1 MSLIVLDLDGT
12 LIDSQRDLAD
22 STNEMLESY
31 GGTALPLDSVA
42 AMVGEGAR
50 TLVARA
56 LTKAALEP
64 DVDEAL
70 ARFRAIYDRRLLQC
84 TRPYSGVPEMMRD
97 LAGHARLSVL
107 TNKPEAPA
115 RRLLDAFGLSP
126 LIADVV
132 GGDSGFARKPD
143 PAGLRH
149 LIDVARSD
157 PGSTLFVGDSMID
170 VETGRRAGVRVCVAM
185 YGFGNLRGDL
195 TLAGDEL
202 LAQQPADIVRLA
214 RRTMEPGVFRPRE

>member
-1 MSLIVLDLDGT
+1 MVIVFDLDGT

-31 GGTALPLDSVA
+31 GGLALPLDAVA
-42 AMVGEGAR
+42 GMVGEGAR
-50 TLVARA
+50 RLVARA
-56 LTKAALEP
+56 LTAAALDP

-70 ARFRAIYDRRLLQC
+70 GRFRAIYDRRLLLH
-84 TRPYSGVPEMMRD
+84 TRPYPGVPEMMRD
-97 LAGHARLSVL
+97 LAGQARLGVL

-115 RRLLDAFGLSP
+115 RRLLDAFDLARYVTA
-126 LIADVV
+126 IV

-149 LIDVARSD
+149 LIGSG
-157 PGSTLFVGDSMID
+157 PGGADAALFVGDSIID
-170 VETGRRAGVRVCVAM
+170 VETARRAGVRMCVAL
-185 YGFGNLRGDL
+185 YGFGALRGDL

-202 LAQQPADIVRLA
+202 LAEQPADVRRLA
-214 RRTMEPGVFRPRE
+214 LTR